1 MTATV
6 PRADL
11 DTIATRHG
19 VDYDLNT
26 DPSIQWVRDMAAWL
40 RCDLTGAD
48 RYEQRL
54 IAEADDLDALADRYE
69 KETR

>member
-19 VDYDLNT
+19 VNYDLNT
-26 DPSIQWVRDMAAWL
+26 DPSIQWVRDMAARL
-40 RCDLTGAD
+40 RRDLTGAD